1 LVTKGAEGWE
11 AALEAYAEGARRG
24 LFFLCGVR
32 VRELKVKSSTFLLD
46 AVTTIKRLILTRIG
60 GELLPLTLTVTRIGG
75 ELLPLTLTVT
85 RIGGELPAIKRQ
97 DITGGFEERGPP
109 AMVLDLHGLHLDC
122 GDLAV
127 SYLLDEVISYYK
139 PLF

>member
-1 LVTKGAEGWE
+1 MVTKGAEGWE

-75 ELLPLTLTVT
+75 EL
-85 RIGGELPAIKRQ
+85 PAIKRQ